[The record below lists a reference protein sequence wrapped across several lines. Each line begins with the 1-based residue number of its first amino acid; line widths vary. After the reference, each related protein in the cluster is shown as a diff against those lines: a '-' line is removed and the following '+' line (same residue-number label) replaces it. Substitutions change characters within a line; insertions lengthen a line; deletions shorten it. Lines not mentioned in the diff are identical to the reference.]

1 MAILGKMVSIS
12 IDYLNC
18 IDYSYLAQ
26 LFWLNIIL
34 DFVGSSL
41 IPLNF
46 VLVGLADFEPKLKF
60 QLGIW
65 QLMSKMIMVFVIKKN
80 ELII

>member
-1 MAILGKMVSIS
+1 MAILGKKVWSS

-18 IDYSYLAQ
+18 MDYSYLAQ

-46 VLVGLADFEPKLKF
+46 VLVGLADFETKLKV

-65 QLMSKMIMVFVIKKN
+65 QLVSKLIRVFVIKNK
-80 ELII
+80 